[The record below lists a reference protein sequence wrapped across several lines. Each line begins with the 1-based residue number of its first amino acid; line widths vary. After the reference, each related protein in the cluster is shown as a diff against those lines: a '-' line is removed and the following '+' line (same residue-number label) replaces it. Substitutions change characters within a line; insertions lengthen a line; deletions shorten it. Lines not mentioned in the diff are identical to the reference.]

1 MTLLRRLLSTVLIAS
16 LLAAAQGWAADV
28 APLPTAT
35 VIYLKGELRENG
47 KPVVQGAKVSNG
59 STLATGDGAQA
70 RLQFPDRQVVI
81 LDQNSTLRIANYE
94 YIEGGRQTVDGVTR
108 TSQASFELL
117 NGATR
122 LITGL
127 IGERSP
133 RAVTLRT
140 PQTTFTV
147 YGTDFMVMKGQP
159 SVLSVISGAVAS
171 ENGGGAVLFNQGMY
185 GEVTSPTT
193 VGYAIRE
200 QDVSPTTRSAFL
212 RLLESQK
219 AAAAAPGAAASGGFD
234 TSTLI
239 LLGVGAAV
247 LGMAGGGGGGSSSAT
262 SH

>member
-1 MTLLRRLLSTVLIAS
+1 MLIAS
-16 LLAAAQGWAADV
+16 LLATTQGWAADV
-28 APLPTAT
+28 VPTPTAT
-35 VIYLKGELRENG
+35 VIYVKGELRENG
-47 KPVVQGAKVSNG
+47 KPVAQGARISNG
-59 STLATGDGAQA
+59 STLTTGDGAQA

-81 LDQNSTLRIANYE
+81 LDQNSALRIANYE
-94 YIEGGRQTVDGVTR
+94 YIEGGRQTIDGVPH
-108 TSQASFELL
+108 TSQANFELQ
-117 NGATR
+117 NGAAR

-133 RAVTLRT
+133 KAVTLRT

-159 SVLSVISGAVAS
+159 SILSVLSGSVAS
-171 ENGGGAVLFNQGMY
+171 ENGAGAVMFTQGMY
-185 GEVTSPTT
+185 GEVSNPTT

-200 QDVSPTTRSAFL
+200 QDVPPATRNAFL

-219 AAAAAPGAAASGGFD
+219 AAAAATTAAGASSGVD

>member
-1 MTLLRRLLSTVLIAS
+1 MTLLRRILTAMLIAA
-16 LLAAAQGWAADV
+16 LLAAGQGWAADT
-28 APLPTAT
+28 LPTAT

-47 KPVVQGAKVSNG
+47 KPVVKGARVSNG
-59 STLATGDGAQA
+59 STLTTGDGAQA
-70 RLQFPDRQVVI
+70 RLQFPDHQVII
-81 LDQNSTLRIANYE
+81 LDQNSTLRIANYDFV
-94 YIEGGRQTVDGVTR
+94 EGNTQNVEGVQR
-108 TSQASFELL
+108 PSQANFELQ
-117 NGATR
+117 NGAAR

-159 SVLSVISGAVAS
+159 SVLNVLSGAVAS
-171 ENGGGAVLFNQGMY
+171 ENGGGTVMYSQGMF

-193 VGYAIRE
+193 VGAAIRE
-200 QDVSPTTRSAFL
+200 QDLAPAARSAFA
-212 RLLESQK
+212 RLLDAQK
-219 AAAAAPGAAASGGFD
+219 VAAAATTAAAASSGFD